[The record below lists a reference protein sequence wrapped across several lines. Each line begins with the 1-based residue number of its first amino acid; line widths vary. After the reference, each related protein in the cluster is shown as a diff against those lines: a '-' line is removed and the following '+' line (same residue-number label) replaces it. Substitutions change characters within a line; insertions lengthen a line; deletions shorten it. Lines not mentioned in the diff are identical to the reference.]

1 MLKNMVKKRKKLG
14 PFILTVLLL
23 FLVTFS
29 SIVLT
34 TTAQTDDVED
44 SITNTEE
51 GPVADFSAD
60 VTSGEVP
67 LTVSFI
73 DESTGSPTEWKWNF
87 GDGSDI
93 IDGNTSDYQNPTHTY
108 SKPGN
113 YTVKETVINAV
124 DRRNTTEK
132 INYIIVPSSTVT
144 SSKSDIDEKDM
155 ETSSPAKIQSINN
168 GIEDSTTTTE
178 KLVTDFSADIAS
190 GNAPLEVQFIDK
202 STGNPTE
209 WKWNFGDG
217 SDIIDGNTS
226 DYQNPT
232 HTYSKPGNYTV
243 KETAINSVDRNTAE
257 KTSYITVTSSTI
269 NTAGTDIS
277 TFKTAGSVP
286 VAKFFASKSEN
297 EPLTIVFTDTST
309 GSPTEWH
316 WYFGDGTTST
326 EKNPTH
332 TYSKPGNYAVSLTV
346 RNPDETATGADN
358 SAKTQIINTTSI
370 TTTNNIDNINNPTNT
385 STSTIS
391 TMSTNNPTNTSSS
404 TSTNNPTNTSTR
416 INSNEGNN
424 INSYNKDSNV
434 NSNNNNSNIN
444 SKNNNSE
451 NKINSNSNNDNS
463 ENSNHGPSSL
473 FYIAGIIT
481 TVGTVAVAYIKKGK
495 NK

>member
-73 DESTGSPTEWKWNF
+73 DESTGS
-87 GDGSDI
+87 
-93 IDGNTSDYQNPTHTY
+93 
-108 SKPGN
+108 
-113 YTVKETVINAV
+113 
-124 DRRNTTEK
+124 
-132 INYIIVPSSTVT
+132 
-144 SSKSDIDEKDM
+144 
-155 ETSSPAKIQSINN
+155 
-168 GIEDSTTTTE
+168 
-178 KLVTDFSADIAS
+178 
-190 GNAPLEVQFIDK
+190 
-202 STGNPTE
+202 PTE

-391 TMSTNNPTNTSSS
+391 TMSTNNPTNTSTNTSTSTSSS

-495 NK
+495 SK